1 MAYEQKI
8 GLEPGASQE
17 RAGSSCT
24 ALLDRAGVEHIVKKL
39 ISERR
44 ERSSYLPSRLF
55 ADPAWDILL
64 AVTLAE
70 ARHHR
75 LSVSSLCGRVD
86 VPATTALR
94 WIKTLVDEG
103 LLVRRDDVNDK
114 RRAYV
119 ELSSA
124 GYGTMVAHCLTTKTT
139 WSPEA

>member
-1 MAYEQKI
+1 MVYEQKI
-8 GLEPGASQE
+8 ELESGASE
-17 RAGSSCT
+17 ARARSSYT
-24 ALLDRAGVEHIVKKL
+24 ALLDRADVEHIVKKL

-44 ERSSYLPSRLF
+44 KRSSYFPSTLF

-64 AVTLAE
+64 TVTLAE
-70 ARHHR
+70 TRHHR
-75 LSVSSLCGRVD
+75 LSVSKLCSRVD

-114 RRAYV
+114 RRAYI

-139 WSPEA
+139 WSLAA